1 MIGTLAGVAEGGPVR
16 APRPVLAAAALVTV
30 EGAGLLVLA
39 VVSVVLT
46 AADDGGSVPLALG
59 GAVLLAIFGAALV
72 LLARGLRALKPPT
85 RSPVVAAQIVAL
97 PVGWTLASTNGRPEF
112 GVPVLVLAVAVLV
125 LLFGTAEAR
134 DALARDL

>member
-1 MIGTLAGVAEGGPVR
+1 VAEGRRVR

-30 EGAGLLVLA
+30 EGAALLVLA

-46 AADDGGSVPLALG
+46 ALDDAGSVPLALG
-59 GAVLLAIFGAALV
+59 GAALLAIFGVALV
-72 LLARGLRALKPPT
+72 LLARGLRALKPPS
-85 RSPVVAAQIVAL
+85 RSPVVAVQILAL
-97 PVGWTLASTNGRPEF
+97 PVGWTLTSTNGRPEV
-112 GVPVLVLAVAVLV
+112 GVPILVLAVAVLV

>member
-1 MIGTLAGVAEGGPVR
+1 M
-16 APRPVLAAAALVTV
+16 LAAAALVAV
-30 EGAGLLVLA
+30 EGAALVVLA

-46 AADDGGSVPLALG
+46 ALDDAGSVPVALG
-59 GAVLLAIFGAALV
+59 AALLLAIFGGALL
-72 LLARGLRALKPPT
+72 LLARGLRGLRPPA
-85 RSPVVAAQIVAL
+85 RSPVVAVQVVAL
-97 PVGWTLASTNGRPEF
+97 PVGWTLAGTNGRPEI